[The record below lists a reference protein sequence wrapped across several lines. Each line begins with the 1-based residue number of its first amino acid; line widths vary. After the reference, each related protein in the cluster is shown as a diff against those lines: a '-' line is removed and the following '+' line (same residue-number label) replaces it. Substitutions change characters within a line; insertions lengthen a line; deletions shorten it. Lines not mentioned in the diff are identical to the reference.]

1 MNELKK
7 CLHIPG
13 LIQDTITSSQ
23 LTDLVLDKL
32 GLEGWR
38 ENMQSPI
45 AGLFWS
51 SNPSLFLTAQNEIE
65 S

>member
-38 ENMQSPI
+38 ENMQS
-45 AGLFWS
+45 AVLFWS